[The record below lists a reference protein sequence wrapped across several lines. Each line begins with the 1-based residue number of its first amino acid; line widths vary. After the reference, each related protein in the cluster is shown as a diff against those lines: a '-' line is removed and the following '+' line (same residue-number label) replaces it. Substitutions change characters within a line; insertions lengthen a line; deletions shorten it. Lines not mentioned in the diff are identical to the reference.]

1 MKLDHSQK
9 NQNQPTKILLYSF
22 EDPEGEWEK
31 VGDDWYRWAL
41 PVYRMPQGSWDETTG
56 FTRQKIWFIEKT
68 YSADPVDPNDIDLPP
83 WLQCYWDSQAGRWVI
98 ITPGSG
104 ASSQMVEFE
113 IVADDS
119 SGSGSGSSSSS
130 SSDDDTCGNDS
141 PIEGLRGKVIAVS
154 CGASMPADADE
165 NGVVDLV
172 DKIGLLDGKTID
184 ELVGRRGFATRMVD
198 LEPEEDEEPPE
209 SGSASSSGKN
219 ECYWSIVFVNA
230 FVVVSVISD
239 IIFGEESITIKR
251 KNIKVWD
258 ECTLPDEIIEGT
270 DCPTGAGSSGS
281 V

>member
-1 MKLDHSQK
+1 M
-9 NQNQPTKILLYSF
+9 P
-22 EDPEGEWEK
+22 
-31 VGDDWYRWAL
+31 DD
-41 PVYRMPQGSWDETTG
+41 
-56 FTRQKIWFIEKT
+56 KT
-68 YSADPVDPNDIDLPP
+68 YGFNIIDATDLMSNIRSAESWYPEIKPRGGGK
-83 WLQCYWDSQAGRWVI
+83 SAR
-98 ITPGSG
+98 T
-104 ASSQMVEFE
+104 QMIEFE
-113 IVADDS
+113 VVESDS
-119 SGSGSGSSSSS
+119 SGSSSSS
-130 SSDDDTCGNDS
+130 SSPSDNDACGDDL

-184 ELVGRRGFATRMVD
+184 ELVGRRGFATRMLD
-198 LEPEEDEEPPE
+198 LEPEEE
-209 SGSASSSGKN
+209 SAASGSSSGGDK
-219 ECYWSIVFVNA
+219 CYWSIVFVNA